1 MGLLSPSVS
10 LTRYRVEG
18 TSDTPLKEV
27 VYRGLRQHAMP
38 AVEDEGAEKT
48 MGWTAFK
55 DPYQSDFEGYSFVF
69 GNYFAFSLRIDKKS
83 ISANLVQKY
92 VAIETAR
99 KLAASDRDFLS
110 RNEKKMIREH
120 VLSMLQLRIPAT
132 PNIYN
137 ILWNYQTSTLLFFT
151 TLKNPNEEI
160 EGLFS
165 ASFNLRLIRLF
176 PYTLADLACG
186 LSESERDELHN
197 LSPTQWSA

>member
-1 MGLLSPSVS
+1 MGLLSASVS

-18 TSDTPLKEV
+18 SSDTALKEV
-27 VYRGLRQHAMP
+27 VYNGLRKHAMP

-55 DPYQSDFEGYSFVF
+55 DPYQPEFEGYSFVF

-83 ISANLVQKY
+83 IPGNLVKKY

-99 KLAASDRDFLS
+99 KLAATGRDFLS
-110 RNEKKMIREH
+110 RNEKKMLKEH
-120 VLSMLQLRIPAT
+120 VVSSLYLRIPAT
-132 PNIYN
+132 PNIYDV
-137 ILWNYQTSTLLFFT
+137 LWNYDTSVLMFFT

-160 EGLFS
+160 ESLFA

-176 PYTLADLACG
+176 PYTQADMACG
-186 LSESERDELHN
+186 LSASERDDLQN
-197 LSPTQWSA
+197 LSPVQWSA